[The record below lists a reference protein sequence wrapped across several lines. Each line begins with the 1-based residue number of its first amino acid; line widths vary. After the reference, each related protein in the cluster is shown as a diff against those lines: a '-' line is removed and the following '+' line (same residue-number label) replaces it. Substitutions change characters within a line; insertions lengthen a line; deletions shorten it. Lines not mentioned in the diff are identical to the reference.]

1 MNQQY
6 WSLRQNPYVN
16 TNQAQMREIILSQH
30 FVSCP
35 FGHITEECKNN
46 IQTGLYNAEAKS
58 QDKKFIENMNV
69 GDIVLIP
76 FAGIKECILARI
88 VSEPIYSVETGLF
101 ANKDVHDGKIT
112 FSTRPES
119 EEATG
124 FRPIGRQIEIINSSV
139 IFKDKRVI
147 PRTSLS
153 HISQSIIFAP
163 PSPVT

>member
-1 MNQQY
+1 
-6 WSLRQNPYVN
+6 
-16 TNQAQMREIILSQH
+16 MREIILSQH

-46 IQTGLYNAEAKS
+46 IQTRLYNAEAKS
-58 QDKKFIENMNV
+58 QDKKFIEKMNV

-88 VSEPIYSVETGLF
+88 ISEPIYSVETGLF

-119 EEATG
+119 EEATE

-163 PSPVT
+163 PVQSLNFQT